1 MQRALNSQ
9 VKKANR
15 QHKLNRLHRLVAHH
29 EPVLQTGA
37 CVATGFADIDA
48 YLSAHAGGG
57 LPCGGLHEVAAGSA
71 ADMAAAL
78 GFSGRWEE
86 GIEYGKKAMRL
97 APSPPVSYFWILGRA
112 YFMTGEYDKAIE
124 TFQKAVGVNPDYL
137 VAHTF
142 LAACYSSLDRHAE
155 AAAAADEVRRINPQF
170 TLEAYAKIMPFKK
183 ADIERYI
190 AALRKA
196 GLK

>member
-57 LPCGGLHEVAAGSA
+57 LPCGGLHEVAAEHLRIWRRLWALRIVWRRAFCTMRQKMMCCFTAKPMPLA
-71 ADMAAAL
+71 AMAVSPMARLWRRMVCPRKSWSISMAL
-78 GFSGRWEE
+78 PCR
-86 GIEYGKKAMRL
+86 IYYG
-97 APSPPVSYFWILGRA
+97 PVS
-112 YFMTGEYDKAIE
+112 
-124 TFQKAVGVNPDYL
+124 
-137 VAHTF
+137 
-142 LAACYSSLDRHAE
+142 
-155 AAAAADEVRRINPQF
+155 RR
-170 TLEAYAKIMPFKK
+170 
-183 ADIERYI
+183 
-190 AALRKA
+190 
-196 GLK
+196 